1 MSRLS
6 RFDVGFIGFALGITL
21 AAVIVQFVGGAL

>member
-1 MSRLS
+1 MNRIS
-6 RFDVGFIGFALGITL
+6 RFDAGFIGFALGITL